1 MRVTATLD
9 ERAREFCAK
18 LAADGFASR
27 MLSGDASLWGP
38 AAESE
43 ASIRLGWT
51 ALGPELD
58 DTIARARAL
67 HEELTTDGRTN
78 VVLCGMGGSSL
89 APEVICAAAGRP
101 LVTLDSSDPDQVRAA
116 LDTELARLTVV
127 VSSKS
132 GSTIETAS
140 QRATFEKAFTDAG
153 LDPARHIVV
162 VTDPGSP
169 LQKSAEAAG
178 YQVFTADPNVGG
190 RFSALTAFGMVPS
203 ILAGVDVTDLVAD
216 ARAGLSALAADTP
229 DNPALVLGAAVAAD
243 PSRNKL
249 LVSVGDG
256 LANLPDWVE
265 QLVAESTGKD
275 GHGVLPVIGHP
286 SLPDPATTDFADAVH
301 VGLSGG
307 SGDPDTPVT
316 VSGSLGT
323 QFVVWEAA
331 TAVIGRILGV
341 NPFDQPDVESAK
353 VAARSALDATAS
365 PEEPALRLD
374 GMDVYADA
382 SLLGSASDLDGA
394 LAALLGRLG
403 PTSFLAVMA
412 YLQRTDDSPLPAV
425 ATGLIERCGRP
436 VTFGWGPRFLHS
448 TGQLHKGGAPEGVF
462 LQITGAPAGPDL
474 PIPGTDLSFGRLI
487 LAQASGDGAVLSG
500 HGLPVMRV
508 HLHDRST
515 GIAAV
520 VSALGRAGS

>member
-1 MRVTATLD
+1 MTVTAPLD
-9 ERAREFCAK
+9 ERARRVCAE
-18 LAADGFASR
+18 LAAEGFASR
-27 MLSGDASLWGP
+27 MLSGDPTLWGA

-43 ASIRLGWT
+43 AAIRLGWT
-51 ALGPELD
+51 DPGPALDETIAQAAALFAELD
-58 DTIARARAL
+58 A
-67 HEELTTDGRTN
+67 EGRTS

-116 LDTELARLTVV
+116 LDTDLSKVTVV

-140 QRATFEKAFTDAG
+140 QRAAFEKAFTDAG
-153 LDPARHIVV
+153 LDPARHLVV

-169 LQKSAEAAG
+169 LEKSAADAG
-178 YQVFTADPNVGG
+178 YRVFTADPHVGG

-203 ILAGVDVTDLVAD
+203 ILAGVDVTSLVAD
-216 ARAGLSALAADTP
+216 ARRALTELAANTVE
-229 DNPALVLGAAVAAD
+229 NPALVLGSAVAAD
-243 PSRNKL
+243 PGRNKL

-265 QLVAESTGKD
+265 QLVAESTGKN

-286 SLPDPATTDFADAVH
+286 RLPDVSFPDAVR
-301 VGLSGG
+301 VGLTDGTG
-307 SGDPDTPVT
+307 TAPGEVT

-323 QFVVWEAA
+323 QFVLWEAA
-331 TAVIGRILGV
+331 TAVVGRILGV

-353 VAARSALDATAS
+353 VAARSALDESGAP
-365 PEEPALRLD
+365 PEPVLRLD
-374 GMDVYADA
+374 GMDVYGDPGLVGDA
-382 SLLGSASDLDGA
+382 GDLDAA

-403 PTSFLAVMA
+403 PTSYLAVMA
-412 YLQRTDDSPLPAV
+412 YVQRTDDSPLPAAV
-425 ATGLIERCGRP
+425 TDLISRCGRP

-462 LQITGAPAGPDL
+462 LQITGQPDGDDL
-474 PIPGTDLSFGRLI
+474 AIPGTEISFGRLI
-487 LAQASGDGAVLSG
+487 QAQASGDGAVLRD
-500 HGLPVMRV
+500 HGLPVMRI
-508 HLHDRST
+508 HLHDRT
-515 GIAAV
+515 AGVAELIEAF
-520 VSALGRAGS
+520 GRV